1 MLNKFFHLE
10 ERKTNIHTEIIAGL
24 TTFITMAY
32 ILAVMPAIL
41 AKTGMDKNAVF
52 MGTALASC
60 IVCCIMGIFV
70 NWPIALAPAMGY
82 NVYFASIAA
91 QQGGI
96 VSWQVALGLVFIS
109 GAIMIILTATKFR
122 KTLIAAIPDS
132 LKHGIIVGI
141 GLFITVIGL
150 KMAGIITIDLHTAA
164 ISAKNIANVPSIDWD
179 LSLGKLNNPSVL
191 LSIIGIII
199 TAAFMVKKVKG
210 AILASITI
218 TTLIGIP
225 FGITQIH
232 NFSFTLPSFHH
243 TNFGALNIKDIWHL
257 QLASIIFSLTLIA
270 LLDTFGTLISATSG
284 TNILDKN
291 HHSPMLGRALL
302 VDSIGIT
309 IGAWLGVSTM
319 TAYLEST
326 TGIRAGGKTGLTA
339 IVVGILFLF
348 AILLAPFFQIIPNE
362 AIAPALVVVGS
373 FMLSSVT
380 NINLEDFTESFP
392 AFLTIVI
399 TPLTNSIT
407 YGLTAGIVFYTFLKI
422 LTGKFRQLHWM
433 MYILTILVIAN
444 CLFSI

>member
-1 MLNKFFHLE
+1 MLNKFFQLE
-10 ERKTNIHTEIIAGL
+10 ERKTNIPTEIIAGL

-41 AKTGMDKNAVF
+41 AKTGMDRNAVF
-52 MGTALASC
+52 IDTALASC

-109 GAIMIILTATKFR
+109 GIIMIALTATKFR
-122 KTLIAAIPDS
+122 KTLIAAIPES
-132 LKHGIIVGI
+132 LKHGIIVGV
-141 GLFITVIGL
+141 GLFITIIGL
-150 KMAGIITIDLHTAA
+150 KMAGIVTVGLHPETA
-164 ISAKNIANVPSIDWD
+164 IVHSIANLSPADWD
-179 LSLGKLNNPSVL
+179 FTLGKLSNPSVV

-199 TAAFMVKKVKG
+199 TAALMAKNMKG
-210 AILASITI
+210 AILVSIII

-225 FGITQIH
+225 LGITQIH

-284 TNILDKN
+284 TTILDKS

-339 IVVGILFLF
+339 VVVGILFLL
-348 AILLAPFFQIIPNE
+348 AIIFAPFFQIIPNE
-362 AIAPALVVVGS
+362 AVAPALVVAGL

-380 NINLEDFTESFP
+380 NINFNDFTESFP
-392 AFLTIVI
+392 AFLTMII
-399 TPLTNSIT
+399 MPLTNSIT
-407 YGLTAGIVFYTFLKI
+407 YGMGAGIVFYTFLKI
-422 LTGKFRQLHWM
+422 ATGQFRQLHWM
-433 MYILTILVIAN
+433 MYVLAILVIAN
-444 CLFSI
+444 YLFSL